1 MSIALISSLL
11 AFLAAAAISLSFLR
25 EKRGWRLSFLTA
37 MLIAMA
43 VPAILR
49 LREQIAGGGSVV
61 LGDGTDLQ
69 ALLVSVLALT
79 AVISLYRVSREST
92 RAQKALQVEVAHHE
106 QLFQH
111 SPQAVVLLDN
121 DDTVQRVNTQFTAI
135 FGYEAAEAVD
145 RKINDL
151 IVPEHL
157 KGEGSRLTTEV
168 ASGQTV
174 RATTVRCRKDGSLL
188 DVSILGAPITL
199 EDNRVAVYGI
209 YRDITTSKLAEEAL
223 FDSEE
228 RYDMSARGAYEG
240 LWDWNLLDDKIL
252 FSFRWK
258 EMLGYEEH
266 DISDDPEEW
275 FSRVH
280 PNDLDRL
287 NTELAAHLAGLTPHF
302 ECEYRIR
309 NKTGSYLWMFGRAVS
324 VRREGGRPTRMAGS
338 QSDITDLKLIEEQL
352 QHDAFHDALTGLP
365 NRSLMLD
372 RLSHSLRKTRRR
384 GVDFFA
390 VIVIDLDRFKVVN
403 DSLGHS
409 LGDQLL
415 VRMGQHL
422 EQLVRPGD
430 TLARIGGDEFV
441 ILAENI
447 EAMEGARTL
456 AERVRTAVSEPMH
469 INGHEVVT
477 TASIGMVLASQG
489 QADPADLLRDA
500 DLALYRAKDLGG
512 NRFEVFESRMRVQ
525 ALHRLELEWDLRK
538 AVEEQK
544 LAIYYQP
551 IFSPRLKQIT
561 GFEALARW
569 AHPVLGMVSPEEFIP
584 IAEETDLIVEIG
596 QWVLREACQQLSE
609 WRELYSAD
617 LTMSVNLSAR
627 QMARSDLVDQ
637 IEMIL
642 RECHLDPALLG
653 LEITERL
660 IVDETGP
667 ATKVL
672 AGLRSLGARI
682 EIDDFGTGYSSLGY
696 LHRLPV
702 DGLKIDRSFVA
713 KMGPQG
719 ENSGIIRSII
729 TMALDLNVTV
739 IAEGV
744 ETAGQLAKLEEF
756 GCHYVQGHFLG
767 KALDVEAVA
776 TLLSTRRPAPSSA
789 VVGVHVAAAHGTDH
803 SA

>member
-1 MSIALISSLL
+1 MSIALIGSLV
-11 AFLAAAAISLSFLR
+11 AFLAAAGISLSFLR
-25 EKRGWRLSFLTA
+25 EKRGWRLSFLPA

-49 LREQIAGGGSVV
+49 LREQIGGGARVV

-69 ALLVSVLALT
+69 TLLVSVLALT
-79 AVISLYRVSREST
+79 AVIFLLRVSRESA
-92 RAQKALQVEVAHHE
+92 RAQKALQLEVAHHE

-121 DDTVQRVNTQFTAI
+121 DDTVQRVNTQFTAM
-135 FGYEAAEAVD
+135 FGYEAAEVVG

-168 ASGQTV
+168 ASGRTV

-199 EDNRVAVYGI
+199 EDNRVAVYAM

-228 RYDMSARGAYEG
+228 RYDMSARGAHDG

-266 DISDDPEEW
+266 EISNDPEEW

-309 NKTGSYLWMFGRAVS
+309 NKTGSYRWMFGRAVS
-324 VRREGGRPTRMAGS
+324 VRSDGGRPTRMAGS
-338 QSDITDLKLIEEQL
+338 QSDSTDLKLIEEQL

-390 VIVIDLDRFKVVN
+390 VIVVDLDRFKVVN

-409 LGDQLL
+409 MGDQLL
-415 VRMGQHL
+415 VNMGQHL

-441 ILAENI
+441 ILAESI

-456 AERVRTAVSEPMH
+456 AERVRTAVSEPMN
-469 INGHEVVT
+469 IEGHEVVI

-538 AVEEQK
+538 AVEERK
-544 LAIYYQP
+544 LAVYYQP
-551 IFSPRLKQIT
+551 IFSPQLKRIT

-584 IAEETDLIVEIG
+584 IAEETDLIVDIG

-609 WRELYSAD
+609 WRELYSTD
-617 LTMSVNLSAR
+617 LTISVNLSAR

-637 IEMIL
+637 IATIL

-667 ATKVL
+667 ATKML
-672 AGLRSLGARI
+672 TDLRSLGTRI

-713 KMGPQG
+713 KMGPRG
-719 ENSGIIRSII
+719 ENSEIIRSII
-729 TMALDLNVTV
+729 SMALDLNVVV

-756 GCHYVQGHFLG
+756 GCHFVQGHFLG
-767 KALDVEAVA
+767 KALDVEGVA
-776 TLLSTRRPAPSSA
+776 TLLSTRDPALSSA
-789 VVGVHVAAAHGTDH
+789 VAGVHVSADHGRDH